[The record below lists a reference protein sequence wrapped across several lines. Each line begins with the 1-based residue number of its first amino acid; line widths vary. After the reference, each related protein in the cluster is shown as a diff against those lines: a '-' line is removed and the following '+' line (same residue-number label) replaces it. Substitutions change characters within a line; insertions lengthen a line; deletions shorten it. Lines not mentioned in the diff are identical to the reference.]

1 MYVKRFEV
9 SAILED
15 EILSDSGL
23 GHGNCLG
30 AKDTDSSA
38 QFENR

>member
-1 MYVKRFEV
+1 MYVEHFEV
-9 SAILED
+9 STILED
-15 EILSDSGL
+15 EILSDLGL

-38 QFENR
+38 QFEDR